1 MLLLN
6 VKNLL
11 WYNNFPG
18 TNKFKKAN
26 FSPTP
31 HMKDKSNQTLTS
43 STSLQNNKNTWLKT
57 NHSKQSATKVNC
69 FE

>member
-1 MLLLN
+1 MLPLN
-6 VKNLL
+6 VKKLL

-31 HMKDKSNQTLTS
+31 HMKDKSDQTLTN
-43 STSLQNNKNTWLKT
+43 STSLQNNQNT
-57 NHSKQSATKVNC
+57 
-69 FE
+69 

>member
-1 MLLLN
+1 MAN
-6 VKNLL
+6 VTVKCKKNFFGITIFREQI
-11 WYNNFPG
+11 NF
-18 TNKFKKAN
+18 KN

-31 HMKDKSNQTLTS
+31 PMKDKSNRTS
-43 STSLQNNKNTWLKT
+43 MSVQNNKNTWLKT